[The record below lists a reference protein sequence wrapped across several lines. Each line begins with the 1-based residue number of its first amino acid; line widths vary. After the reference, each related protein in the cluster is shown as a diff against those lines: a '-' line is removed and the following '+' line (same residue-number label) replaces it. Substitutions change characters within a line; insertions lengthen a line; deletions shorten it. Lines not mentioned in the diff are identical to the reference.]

1 MMDDSVEISMHTQG
15 VGGAS
20 RRVGDVLLGR
30 YEILSELGRGGMGV
44 VWKCFD
50 RTGGM
55 EVAIK
60 ELPQELSHSAV
71 EMETVRE
78 NFQLVAKL
86 VHQNIAL
93 CRMLEQDP
101 GTGDYFLVMDVAS
114 GEDLRRLVRREKKL
128 PLERVVRLLG
138 QVADALDY
146 AHGEGVAHRDIKPA
160 NLMAG
165 VGDRVKVLDFG
176 LAAQIRSSMSRV
188 SMNRQETSGTAAYM
202 APEQW
207 RGRHV
212 DGAADQYALAATAYE
227 LLAGYPPFE
236 GDGIAVLR
244 EAVLKEAPARIAG
257 LPEDAWAALA
267 RALAKEPGERFASC
281 GEFIA
286 ALGGRDSRDSRDSR
300 DEQGELLRLQGWLNV
315 HRGQIAAIVDREG
328 GFGAHLD
335 GYAEAMETGRLA
347 LAGHSPAHAVA
358 AFRKAKEE
366 AEWLLANE
374 PSRKRAQQARKAM
387 DAARRQAQ
395 AAHAETDAAAL
406 FQEGEGAAAGGE
418 AAFALQRFSEAAG
431 GWEAAEAAFRQAA
444 AEAGRSHA
452 SAFAKPAGTDAPKK
466 LGCLYVLL
474 AIFPLTGALG
484 IHDLYAKRYVR
495 FLLHVGVWFAGCFW
509 VYAFL
514 ISWIWA
520 IFEAIDRS

>member
-55 EVAIK
+55 EVAVK

-86 VHQNIAL
+86 VHQNITL

-244 EAVLKEAPARIAG
+244 EAVLKEAPARIGG

-286 ALGGRDSRDSRDSR
+286 ALGGRDSRDSRDFRDSR
-300 DEQGELLRLQGWLNV
+300 DEQGEMLQLQAWLNV

-374 PSRKRAQQARKAM
+374 PTRKRAQQARKAM
-387 DAARRQAQ
+387 DAARRQAR

-406 FQEGEGAAAGGE
+406 FQEGEGATAGGE

-431 GWEAAEAAFRQAA
+431 GWEAAAEAFRQAA
-444 AEAGRSHA
+444 VEAGRSHA

-484 IHDLYAKRYVR
+484 IHDLYAKRYFR
-495 FLLHVGVWFAGCFW
+495 FATHLLLCCTILGVIF
-509 VYAFL
+509 
-514 ISWIWA
+514 SWGWA
-520 IFEAIDRS
+520 ICEGIDHS